1 MNGVEMLKQQHRE
14 VERLFEQ
21 FDAARSREQRHE
33 VFRKIAEALAVHAV
47 VEEQDFY
54 PAVNQRGTSERV
66 LESVEAHLEI
76 QRLLARMLLLASDD
90 ERFDPSMK
98 VLRENVAHHVAE
110 EEHDLFPQVERLFDE
125 KALARIADAIARTQS
140 DLAGAEGRASG

>member
-21 FDAARSREQRHE
+21 FDAARSMQQRHE
-33 VFRKIAEALAVHAV
+33 VFRKLADALAVHAV

-54 PAVNQRGTSERV
+54 PAVNQRGTSEKV
-66 LESVEAHLEI
+66 LESVEEHLEI

-90 ERFDPSMK
+90 ERFDRSMK
-98 VLRENVAHHVAE
+98 VLRQNVAHHVAE

-125 KALARIADAIARTQS
+125 KTLARIADAIARTQN
-140 DLAGAEGRASG
+140 DLIGG